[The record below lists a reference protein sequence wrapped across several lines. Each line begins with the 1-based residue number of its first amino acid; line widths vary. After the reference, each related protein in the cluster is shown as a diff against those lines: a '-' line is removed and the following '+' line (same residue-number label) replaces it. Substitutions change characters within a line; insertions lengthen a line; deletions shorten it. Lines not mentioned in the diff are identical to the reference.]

1 MAIVSRMDVTKVLGR
16 ECCVRARK
24 LSYAAVLKAGRG
36 LSTAELILDGPRPRA
51 SLRGR
56 KVNFNAQS
64 GAGPGHS
71 RGFLIF
77 STLVTLH
84 LFLCLISYRSLQTR
98 LLRSFAALSQSF
110 AEKCVTPVDL
120 TQASVRAVLCDRR

>member
-24 LSYAAVLKAGRG
+24 LPYAAVLKAGRG

-64 GAGPGHS
+64 GAGPSILAVAPNLQHARHS
-71 RGFLIF
+71 ASFPLPDIVSVTSNSPSSIF
-77 STLVTLH
+77 CCFVAV
-84 LFLCLISYRSLQTR
+84 FRREVRDAGRSH
-98 LLRSFAALSQSF
+98 
-110 AEKCVTPVDL
+110 
-120 TQASVRAVLCDRR
+120 AS